1 MIARATVLLLL
12 CVAGRAQPLA
22 GTAPLDFE
30 GELDVRLMDG
40 AHAFVERQIAES
52 RAGRARFWRRDFRS
66 RAAYEASIEVNRRRF
81 RKIIGATDER
91 QPPAMERF
99 GDDDHPALVAQGD
112 AWRVFQVRWPVL
124 EGVTGEG
131 LLAEP
136 KRAPAAYA
144 VLLPDAGQLPED
156 LLATGTRLA
165 AWGCTVVIPTMIDRT
180 SRWAG
185 NPAIAMTDQ
194 THREWIYRQA
204 FHMGRHIIGYEVQKV
219 LAAVDWFRARSAAGK
234 IGVAGW
240 GEGGLIAF
248 YAGAVD
254 PRIDAVLVSGYFG
267 PRERVWSEP
276 IYRNV
281 WGLLREF
288 GDAEIAT
295 LIAPRALIVETAP
308 APELTG
314 HKGDITTPALAE
326 AQAEFERIGSLL
338 APGFG
343 VNRLIHAAAP
353 WSPPALEA
361 FGGSLGLSGPAPAPT
376 VLDRARAVDA
386 AGRQRRQVKELENH
400 VQGLVR
406 ASEHVRNRFF
416 LYRVM
421 PEFADTTW
429 SRRLRHPTVSPD
441 RFIEQARWYR
451 NYLWEEVIGRF
462 DEPLVE
468 PNPRTRKIYD
478 NPRWTGYDVVLDVWP
493 EVIAWGVLLVPKD
506 LREGERRP
514 VVVCQHG
521 RQGLPRDVIE
531 GDHPAYHDFAAR
543 LADRGFV
550 VLAPHNLYRGEDR
563 YRWLDRKANSVKASL
578 FSIIL
583 GQHQQLLRWLKGLPF
598 VDPGRIGFYGLSYG
612 GETAVR
618 VPPIL
623 EDYALSVCSG
633 DFNNWTRKVAAT
645 DQPFSFMFTIEWEMP
660 YFDMGNT
667 FDYAELAYL
676 MAPRPFM
683 VERGR
688 HDRVGRDEW
697 VAHEYAKVAWL
708 YAQFGLE
715 DRTEIEYFNGG
726 HTINAEGTFR
736 FLHRHLKWPERQA
749 AGVARGVQAIRR

>member
-1 MIARATVLLLL
+1 MIAKVPFLVLLLCL
-12 CVAGRAQPLA
+12 AGRAQPLE
-22 GTAPLDFE
+22 GTAPLTFD

-40 AHAFVERQIAES
+40 AHVFVERKIAES
-52 RAGRARFWRRDFRS
+52 RGGRTRFWRRDFSS
-66 RAAYEASIEVNRRRF
+66 RAAYEASVEGNRQRL
-81 RKIIGATDER
+81 RKILGAVDGR
-91 QPPAMERF
+91 QAPAMERF
-99 GDDDHPALVAQGD
+99 GDDDNPALVAETD

-124 EGVTGEG
+124 DGVTGEG
-131 LLAEP
+131 LLVEP
-136 KRAPAAYA
+136 TGPPRAYA
-144 VLLPDAGQLPED
+144 VLLPDADQAPEEMIPIAGS
-156 LLATGTRLA
+156 LASA
-165 AWGCTVVIPTMIDRT
+165 GCTVVVPVLIDRT

-185 NPAIAMTDQ
+185 NPAIRMTDQ

-219 LAAVDWFRARSAAGK
+219 LAAVDWFRGRSATAK
-234 IGVAGW
+234 VGVAGW

-248 YAGAVD
+248 YAGALD

-295 LIAPRALIVETAP
+295 LIAPRALIIEYAR
-308 APELTG
+308 APELSG
-314 HKGDITTPALAE
+314 HKGEIRTPGLADV
-326 AQAEFERIGSLL
+326 QAEFERVGALL
-338 APGFG
+338 RPGFG
-343 VNRLIHAAAP
+343 NNRLIHAVAP

-361 FGGSLGLSGPAPAPT
+361 FRASLDLGAPGPQQALEDRRRAFDPA
-376 VLDRARAVDA
+376 A
-386 AGRQRRQVKELENH
+386 RQRRQLKELEIH
-400 VQGLVR
+400 VQALVR

-416 LYRVM
+416 LYKVM
-421 PEFADTTW
+421 PESADTTW
-429 SRRLRHPTVSPD
+429 STRLRHPTVSPD
-441 RFIEQARWYR
+441 RFIEQAKWYR
-451 NYLWEEVIGRF
+451 NYLWEEVLGRF
-462 DEPLVE
+462 DEPLAE

-478 NPRWTGYDVVLDVWP
+478 KPLWTGYDVVLDVWP

-521 RQGLPRDVIE
+521 RRGLPKDVIE
-531 GDHPAYHDFAAR
+531 GDNPAYNNFAAR

-550 VLAPHNLYRGEDR
+550 VFAPHNLYRGEDR
-563 YRWLDRKANSVKASL
+563 YRWLDRKANSVKASM
-578 FSIIL
+578 FSIIIS
-583 GQHQQLLRWLKGLPF
+583 QHQQILRWLKSLAF
-598 VDPGRIGFYGLSYG
+598 VDPQRIGFYGLSYG

-618 VPPIL
+618 VPVIL
-623 EDYALSVCSG
+623 EDYALSICSG

-676 MAPRPFM
+676 MTPRPFM

-697 VAHEYAKVAWL
+697 VAHEYAKLAWL

-726 HTINAEGTFR
+726 HTINGEGTFR
-736 FLHRHLKWPERQA
+736 FLDRHLMWPER
-749 AGVARGVQAIRR
+749 